1 MFSNP
6 VAALGRLSENPSWF
20 LPLLLA
26 AVWSVAV
33 NFYLV
38 RRIGFVR
45 LMSSTLQANA
55 AFDRNA
61 VIETALAHRAQ
72 ILTIQWLLTFAGTF
86 LTALVVAKVLWLVLT
101 VVGKDV
107 PFRSMLAVVAHVT
120 MLTVV
125 VKQSML
131 ALTATVIGNLDN
143 LNLRNPLATNP
154 AFFFDLASPVA
165 VRVLTSLD
173 VITLANILLLAL
185 GLTRVVHG
193 LSFRAACIVV
203 TVPWGAFIG
212 ATLLLPFS

>member
-6 VAALGRLSENPSWF
+6 AAALSLQKDRPSWF

-45 LMSSTLQANA
+45 LISSTLQANA
-55 AFDRNA
+55 AFDRDA

-72 ILTIQWLLTFAGTF
+72 ILTIQWLLAFAGTF
-86 LTALVVAKVLWLVLT
+86 LTALVVAKVLRLVLT
-101 VVGKDV
+101 VVGKEV
-107 PFRSMLAVVAHVT
+107 PFRNVLAVVAHVT

-131 ALTATVIGNLDN
+131 ALTATVMRNLDA

-154 AFFFDLASPVA
+154 AFFFDPGSPLA

-173 VITLANILLLAL
+173 LITLANILLLAL
-185 GLTRVVHG
+185 GLTRVSDG
-193 LSFRAACIVV
+193 LSFRAACILV
-203 TVPWGAFIG
+203 TVPWAAYLG
-212 ATLLLPFS
+212 ATLLMPFS